1 RLLLA
6 NITQGAFHDA
16 AERGDPPKCRPHT
29 REAIL
34 AEITEWIKDPEE
46 RRRFVIWLYGP
57 AGSGKTAI
65 CQSIA
70 EICEREGLLAAS
82 FFLGRLAAGR
92 DSTSFI
98 IATLAYQL
106 SRSIPEIEG
115 PLITAI
121 EKDPTI
127 FSRTLAT
134 QMQVLIVEPLMSIH
148 STNHPR
154 LVIIDGVDE
163 CGPNNTAHEELL
175 NTLGNSIYESP
186 NFPLV
191 FLVGSRPEYEI
202 RTAFNKDPL
211 SSLTKS
217 LALDDGYKPDD
228 DIKAYFE
235 VQLREIQQNLL
246 PLLSRPWPTESDIN
260 ILVKKASG
268 QFIFA
273 STAIKF

>member
-1 RLLLA
+1 MKTSGIPQMFHSAHNTTIQGGIFAAVGGDMTIHNTHRADRPGLRLLLA

-34 AEITEWIKDPEE
+34 AEIMEWIKDPEE

-82 FFLGRLAAGR
+82 FFFGRLAAGR

-106 SRSIPEIEG
+106 SRSIPEIED

-134 QMQVLIVEPLMSIH
+134 QMRILIVEPLMLIH

-154 LVIIDGVDE
+154 LVVIDGVDE
-163 CGPNNTAHEELL
+163 CGPNDMAHKELL
-175 NTLGNSIYESP
+175 NVLGNASLGP
-186 NFPLV
+186 
-191 FLVGSRPEYEI
+191 
-202 RTAFNKDPL
+202 
-211 SSLTKS
+211 SSLSIPFS
-217 LALDDGYKPDD
+217 LSL
-228 DIKAYFE
+228 
-235 VQLREIQQNLL
+235 LRE
-246 PLLSRPWPTESDIN
+246 
-260 ILVKKASG
+260 SG
-268 QFIFA
+268 THPA
-273 STAIKF
+273 T